1 MITEFRGE
9 YSWLSNFYACPIHKG
24 DYKYSCV
31 ENAYQ
36 SAKNDDP
43 RWKRFCSNNDPKI
56 VKKKSKHV
64 PLITGWHD
72 YKHVV
77 MYFCLKRKFRKEPFR
92 FNLLTTGDEYIQ
104 EGNTWGDTY
113 WGVCL
118 TTGKGKNVLG
128 KLIMSIR
135 NEILMENVFD

>member
-9 YSWLSNFYACPIHKG
+9 YSWLSNFYECPIEYG

-36 SAKNDDP
+36 SAKNDNP
-43 RWKRFCSNNDPKI
+43 KWKRFCADNDSKT
-56 VKKKSKHV
+56 VKRKSKRV
-64 PLITGWHD
+64 PLQTGWDD

-77 MYFCLKRKFRKEPFR
+77 MYFCLRKKFQQEPFR
-92 FNLLTTGDEYIQ
+92 TKLIETGDEYIQ

-118 TTGKGKNVLG
+118 KTNKGKNVLG
-128 KLIMSIR
+128 NLIMGIR
-135 NEILMENVFD
+135 NEILIERVFD